1 MQKISN
7 TIDAFFAL
15 DELANRRSGVHAQHP
30 MAKLVVTLVFIVC
43 VISTG
48 RYDAA
53 GLTVYFFYPALL
65 IALGELPF
73 GAVLKRTLP
82 ALPFV
87 LFAGLS
93 NIFFERQIAPVGIP
107 YGVLSCAVLL
117 EKALLTVSAVVILAA
132 TTPANELLD
141 QMQRLRLPHIFTTTL
156 MLCFRYLTLLAS
168 EARNMTRAYHLRAVK
183 QSGIEMKHI
192 GAFVGQLLLRSID
205 RAERV
210 YGAMQCRGFDGT
222 FPSSQK
228 SKAMRSSWFFASV
241 VSLLLIS
248 LRAFGVSTLLV
259 SLGKLFV

>member
-7 TIDAFFAL
+7 TLDSFFAL
-15 DELANRRSGVHAQHP
+15 DELANRHSPVHALHP

-43 VISTG
+43 VISSG

-53 GLTVYFFYPALL
+53 GLTIYFFYPALL
-65 IALGELPF
+65 IALGELPL
-73 GAVLKRTLP
+73 GAIAKRAFP

-93 NIFFERQIAPVGIP
+93 NILFERALAPAGVS

-132 TTPANELLD
+132 TTPANALLG
-141 QMQRLRLPHIFTTTL
+141 QMQRLRLPRIFTTTV
-156 MLCFRYLTLLAS
+156 MLCFRYLALLAS

-183 QSGIEMKHI
+183 QNGLEMEHL
-192 GAFVGQLLLRSID
+192 GAFIGQLLLRSID

-210 YGAMQCRGFDGT
+210 YRAMQCRGFDGT
-222 FPSSQK
+222 FPETGREKADKK
-228 SKAMRSSWFFASV
+228 SRLFAIGISA
-241 VSLLLIS
+241 LLIFI
-248 LRAFGVSTLLV
+248 RAVGVSTLLE
-259 SLGKLFV
+259 SLGRLFL

>member
-7 TIDAFFAL
+7 TLDAFFAL
-15 DELANRRSGVHAQHP
+15 DELANRRSGVHALHP
-30 MAKLVVTLVFIVC
+30 MAKLMVALVFIVC
-43 VISTG
+43 VISSG
-48 RYDAA
+48 RYDIA

-65 IALGELPF
+65 IAIGELPI
-73 GAVLKRTLP
+73 GAILKRTLP

-93 NIFFERQIAPVGIP
+93 NILFERQIAPVGVSF
-107 YGVLSCAVLL
+107 GVLSCVVLL

-132 TTPANELLD
+132 TTPANALLD
-141 QMQRLRLPHIFTTTL
+141 QMQRLHLPRIFITTV
-156 MLCFRYLTLLAS
+156 MLCFRYLSLLAS

-183 QSGIEMKHI
+183 QNGLEMKHL

-222 FPSSQK
+222 FPSSSHTK
-228 SKAMRSSWFFASV
+228 MEPSSWFFIIGASAV
-241 VSLLLIS
+241 LVA
-248 LRAFGVSTLLV
+248 LRVFGVSNLLE
-259 SLGKLFV
+259 SLGRLFV